1 MRVTSEFIK
10 FDDDDQGNTDGTGGA
25 YPYGPSEDPFNL
37 KIYYCY
43 YEPGNPNC
51 CNIRSQSQL
60 NLLAKTLNK
69 EKIILKKNSYSAKYE
84 VL

>member
-1 MRVTSEFIK
+1 MRATSEFIK

-43 YEPGNPNC
+43 YEPGNL
-51 CNIRSQSQL
+51 S
-60 NLLAKTLNK
+60 TH
-69 EKIILKKNSYSAKYE
+69 ILQYRIN
-84 VL
+84 

>member
-1 MRVTSEFIK
+1 MTSEFIK

-43 YEPGNPNC
+43 YEPGNAPP
-51 CNIRSQSQL
+51 
-60 NLLAKTLNK
+60 LATTYYYKRAIQYSVRLGS
-69 EKIILKKNSYSAKYE
+69 NS
-84 VL
+84 